1 MKCRHDG
8 RQESEGFP
16 FENRA
21 VRKKWKEAGQ
31 KDQGGPCFFDPFLKT
46 GEHKRVKLV
55 NGDRS

>member
-1 MKCRHDG
+1 MKRCQDSW
-8 RQESEGFP
+8 QESEGFP
-16 FENRA
+16 FGNRA
-21 VRKKWKEAGQ
+21 VRKKGKEAGQ